1 MLNSLKSKWELIV
14 SYIFI
19 ILAIAMLLYG
29 QSNCAGAGC
38 AFALLIAFVFLF
50 VSVVFI
56 IVSLIREI
64 VLKESK
70 KLIYIVIAIVIY
82 ALLIFYILQNINV

>member
-1 MLNSLKSKWELIV
+1 MLNSLKRKWDLII

-19 ILAIAMLLYG
+19 ILAIFMLLYG
-29 QSNCAGAGC
+29 QSNCTGAGC
-38 AFALLIAFVFLF
+38 AFALLIVFVFLF
-50 VSVVFI
+50 ISVVFI

-70 KLIYIVIAIVIY
+70 KLIYIIIAIAIY

>member
-1 MLNSLKSKWELIV
+1 MLNSLKRKWDLIV

-38 AFALLIAFVFLF
+38 TFALLIVFVFLF

-64 VLKESK
+64 ILKESK

-82 ALLIFYILQNINV
+82 ALLIFYILQDINV

>member
-1 MLNSLKSKWELIV
+1 MLNSLKSKLDLII

-29 QSNCAGAGC
+29 QSNCTGAGC
-38 AFALLIAFVFLF
+38 AFALLIVFVFLF
-50 VSVVFI
+50 ISVVFI

-64 VLKESK
+64 ILKESK
-70 KLIYIVIAIVIY
+70 KLVYIIIAIVIY